1 MPDYVTRDEVL
12 RMLAAQERIFTE
24 QMATLRAQVLHLKN
38 QPRKTWS
45 ERLPS
50 PLRQP
55 AVAAALVSL
64 LIAGFCLLC
73 IWPGLTP
80 GFDGDDLM
88 NLNFGWQPPL
98 RTLVI
103 ANLVPFTSFY
113 RPAGGAYYRLCL
125 ALFGW
130 HPAFFRTVTVGLL
143 LLNLLL
149 VYKLAHR
156 LSGSREVGALAAL
169 LYTFHG
175 HLQHIYDSNGTVYD
189 VLCGTLSLS
198 MALYY
203 IRLRQENRRW
213 GAKEWLCLLALFI
226 AAVNAKEMAAALP
239 PLLLIYEWL
248 WHGPPD
254 KRPATLLRWLVRQ
267 GSPALVLLALAAA
280 AAWGKG
286 SALHAHP
293 LYAPTF
299 TLHRFFDNAR
309 RLHSDLLYIAGRQI
323 NTTQLVSLWA
333 SLFVVAAL
341 TRRKTLWFCAWWCLL
356 APLPIIFI
364 PYRGF
369 FVMYVPYV
377 GWAIYL
383 AVVLV
388 ALRNG
393 LMRFSKRGWQVPT
406 DVWEPERIFL
416 FCVVA
421 WFVAQGGHAK
431 DVNLTG
437 HDPLTRPIQQQRDD
451 FLKLQEPLPRGA
463 RVLLLHDRFPPGETW
478 WPLFTIR
485 VVYRDPE
492 LWVDRLTMLKN
503 QPDEAALASYD
514 RVLDFDGQKLSVIRR
529 RKEKPGRTVALPTDK
544 GILWGSPTRQ
554 WFGLLLAS
562 LTLVML
568 FRHKLPFLGP
578 RFTLR

>member
-88 NLNFGWQPPL
+88 NLNFCWQPPL

-175 HLQHIYDSNGTVYD
+175 HLQHIY
-189 VLCGTLSLS
+189 
-198 MALYY
+198 
-203 IRLRQENRRW
+203 
-213 GAKEWLCLLALFI
+213 
-226 AAVNAKEMAAALP
+226 
-239 PLLLIYEWL
+239 
-248 WHGPPD
+248 
-254 KRPATLLRWLVRQ
+254 
-267 GSPALVLLALAAA
+267 
-280 AAWGKG
+280 
-286 SALHAHP
+286 
-293 LYAPTF
+293 
-299 TLHRFFDNAR
+299 
-309 RLHSDLLYIAGRQI
+309 
-323 NTTQLVSLWA
+323 
-333 SLFVVAAL
+333 
-341 TRRKTLWFCAWWCLL
+341 
-356 APLPIIFI
+356 
-364 PYRGF
+364 
-369 FVMYVPYV
+369 
-377 GWAIYL
+377 
-383 AVVLV
+383 
-388 ALRNG
+388 
-393 LMRFSKRGWQVPT
+393 
-406 DVWEPERIFL
+406 
-416 FCVVA
+416 
-421 WFVAQGGHAK
+421 
-431 DVNLTG
+431 
-437 HDPLTRPIQQQRDD
+437 
-451 FLKLQEPLPRGA
+451 
-463 RVLLLHDRFPPGETW
+463 
-478 WPLFTIR
+478 
-485 VVYRDPE
+485 
-492 LWVDRLTMLKN
+492 
-503 QPDEAALASYD
+503 
-514 RVLDFDGQKLSVIRR
+514 
-529 RKEKPGRTVALPTDK
+529 
-544 GILWGSPTRQ
+544 
-554 WFGLLLAS
+554 
-562 LTLVML
+562 
-568 FRHKLPFLGP
+568 
-578 RFTLR
+578 